1 MLTPSQELD
10 EIIVGILA
18 RAQRRHPVRVCGLT
32 FLSSHFHL
40 ILEVDDAAQV
50 DRFRYVL
57 ENGVKEGLVGSPL
70 DWPGVQCAKAL
81 VSGEAL
87 HGWWYDRT
95 KEGCA
100 RRRGEDFTKH
110 QYATAET
117 LEFTALPCWRHLAPE
132 EYRRRIA
139 GMVAAIEAEAERNRR
154 LRGREVLGVAG
165 VLAESPL
172 NAPAKQKRSP
182 APAFH
187 AASRAARQE
196 LRDAYAEFMKEY
208 REASARLRAGDRT
221 AIFPAG
227 SFPPALPF
235 VR

>member
-1 MLTPSQELD
+1 VITE
-10 EIIVGILA
+10 E
-18 RAQRRHPVRVCGLT
+18 
-32 FLSSHFHL
+32 
-40 ILEVDDAAQV
+40 EAAQV
-50 DRFRYVL
+50 DRLHYVL
-57 ENGVKEGLVGSPL
+57 ENGVKEGLVASPL

-81 VSGEAL
+81 INGEAL

-95 KEGCA
+95 KEGGA

-110 QYATAET
+110 QFATAET
-117 LEFTALPCWRHLAPE
+117 LEFTALPCWRHLTPE
-132 EYRRRIA
+132 DYRRRIA
-139 GMVAAIEAEAERNRR
+139 GMVAAIEAEAERERR
-154 LRGREVLGVAG
+154 CGGREVLGVAG

-172 NAPAKQKRSP
+172 NGPSKQKRSP

-196 LRDAYAEFMKEY
+196 LHDAYAEFMMGY

-221 AIFPAG
+221 ATFPAG